1 MLSNSR
7 LALQL
12 GMPELD
18 DRAFVRHGKSIKT
31 YISSG
36 SSGPSEQK
44 VTSSSIPD
52 YAEPYVTDT
61 LGRAQALTT
70 QKPYETYA
78 GQRVAG
84 FTPMQA
90 QAFQNIAGQQ
100 VAPQL
105 TEASNFASQVGQA
118 GLNTQGNAQQLQG
131 QALGYGQA
139 ASGYGDAAS
148 MMGMTG
154 AQQSQQAAQR
164 AQQQAAMYGAQG
176 SQFGASGADLAA
188 QAQRAAEGQADIYG
202 QMGAG
207 FGASAASLAP
217 QAQQYGATAAGMGET
232 GMGYGAQGAGIGGI
246 GVQQAQQGFGAGQAY
261 ANQATDPSSMQA
273 YMSPYMQNVVDVQSQ
288 EARRNAD
295 IQQQALQSQA
305 TQQGAFGGS
314 RSAIM
319 QSEADRN
326 LATQLG
332 RIQAEGSQN
341 AFQNAQ
347 QAQQFG
353 ANLGLQGLQAG
364 YQGLN
369 TGLSGT
375 AQGMQ
380 GAQTGISGQQ
390 AGLAGLNQAGSLYG
404 QGMQGAGLGLQGTG
418 QRLAAGQLGLSGTA
432 QGISGAQA
440 GLQGVGQQ
448 ISGGQLGLS
457 GAQTGIQGQQAG
469 MQGAQ
474 AGLQGVGQAVGA
486 GQYGLAGLGATTQA
500 ANSLGQLGQTTYG
513 QESGINQALAS
524 AGAQQQAS
532 QQQGLDTSYQD
543 FLSQQQYPYQQLAF
557 MQSMYNPVA
566 TPLQQMQSS
575 YSNPSA
581 TSQIAGLGAAGMG
594 LYGMGKTAGV
604 FKRGG
609 SVGIDQLALQNVMKG
624 VR

>member
-44 VTSSSIPD
+44 VSSSSIPD

-105 TEASNFASQVGQA
+105 TEASNLASQVGEA
-118 GLNTQGNAQQLQG
+118 GLNTQGNAQQLQNA
-131 QALGYGQA
+131 ALGYG
-139 ASGYGDAAS
+139 
-148 MMGMTG
+148 GMG
-154 AQQSQQAAQR
+154 AQ
-164 AQQQAAMYGAQG
+164 YGAM
-176 SQFGASGADLAA
+176 GASTT
-188 QAQRAAEGQADIYG
+188 
-202 QMGAG
+202 
-207 FGASAASLAP
+207 P
-217 QAQQYGATAAGMGET
+217 QAQA
-232 GMGYGAQGAGIGGI
+232 YGAQGAGIGGI

-261 ANQATDPSSMQA
+261 ANQATDPSAMQN

-295 IQQQALQSQA
+295 IQRQATQSQA

-314 RSAIM
+314 RSAIV

-332 RIQAEGSQN
+332 RIQAEGSQK
-341 AFQNAQ
+341 AYQDAQ

-364 YQGLN
+364 YQGLDVGMKGAQ
-369 TGLSGT
+369 TGLQGIQTGLQGT

-380 GAQTGISGQQ
+380 GAQTG
-390 AGLAGLNQAGSLYG
+390 
-404 QGMQGAGLGLQGTG
+404 
-418 QRLAAGQLGLSGTA
+418 LS
-432 QGISGAQA
+432 
-440 GLQGVGQQ
+440 
-448 ISGGQLGLS
+448 
-457 GAQTGIQGQQAG
+457 
-469 MQGAQ
+469 
-474 AGLQGVGQAVGA
+474 GVGQATGS
-486 GQYGLAGLGATTQA
+486 GQYGLSGLGATTQA
-500 ANSLGQLGQTTYG
+500 ANTLGQLGQSQYG

-524 AGAQQQAS
+524 AGAQQQGL
-532 QQQGLDTSYQD
+532 QQQGLDVGYQD
-543 FLSQQQYPYQQLAF
+543 FLSQQQYPYQQLGF

-566 TPLQQMQSS
+566 TPLQQMQSA

-594 LYGMGKTAGV
+594 LYGMGKTAGM

>member
-84 FTPMQA
+84 FTPMQS

-118 GLNTQGNAQQLQG
+118 GLNTQGNAQQLQNA
-131 QALGYGQA
+131 ALGYG
-139 ASGYGDAAS
+139 
-148 MMGMTG
+148 GMG
-154 AQQSQQAAQR
+154 AQ
-164 AQQQAAMYGAQG
+164 YGAM
-176 SQFGASGADLAA
+176 GASTT
-188 QAQRAAEGQADIYG
+188 
-202 QMGAG
+202 
-207 FGASAASLAP
+207 P
-217 QAQQYGATAAGMGET
+217 QAQA
-232 GMGYGAQGAGIGGI
+232 YGAQGAGIGGI

-261 ANQATDPSSMQA
+261 ANQATDPSAMQN

-295 IQQQALQSQA
+295 IQRQATQSQA

-314 RSAIM
+314 RSAIV

-332 RIQAEGSQN
+332 KIQAEGSQK
-341 AFQNAQ
+341 AYEDAQ

-353 ANLGLQGLQAG
+353 ANLGIQGLQAG

-369 TGLSGT
+369 TGLAGT
-375 AQGMQ
+375 AQGMT

-390 AGLAGLNQAGSLYG
+390 AGLSGLNQAGNLLG
-404 QGMQGAGLGLQGTG
+404 QGVQGAALGLQGTG

-432 QGISGAQA
+432 QGIQGAQA

-457 GAQTGIQGQQAG
+457 GAQTGIQGAQAG

-474 AGLQGVGQAVGA
+474 AGLQGVGQATTA

-500 ANSLGQLGQTTYG
+500 ANTLGQVGQTQYG

-524 AGAQQQAS
+524 AGAQQQGL
-532 QQQGLDTSYQD
+532 QQQGLDVGYQD

-575 YSNPSA
+575 YSNPSPV
-581 TSQIAGLGAAGMG
+581 SQVAGLGTAAYG
-594 LYGMGKTAGV
+594 LYQMGK
-604 FKRGG
+604 KRGG
-609 SVGIDQLALQNVMKG
+609 EIKSSDGIDTLGLYNVMRKRG
-624 VR
+624 